1 MAAPDRYL
9 GQDVTVF
16 DPWLSQEKLG
26 FGPVGSDEQAARRA
40 AAKTAVSASVRERD
54 MACSSLGD
62 RSRGGGAKLGAA
74 LLGE

>member
-1 MAAPDRYL
+1 MAVPVPHL

-40 AAKTAVSASVRERD
+40 AANTAASASVRERD
-54 MACSSLGD
+54 MARSSLGD
-62 RSRGGGAKLGAA
+62 QSQGGGAKLGVARH
-74 LLGE
+74 GE